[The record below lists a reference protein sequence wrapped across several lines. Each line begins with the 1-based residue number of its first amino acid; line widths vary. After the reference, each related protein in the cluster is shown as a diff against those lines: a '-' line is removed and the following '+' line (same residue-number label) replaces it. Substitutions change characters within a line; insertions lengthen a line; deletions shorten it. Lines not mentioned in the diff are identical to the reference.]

1 MATDSCWTR
10 LVLNIT
16 SKNPPLLK
24 KSPLPQHHSRKR
36 VITKITLKVRVRNRD
51 RGTVLAEAAGV
62 ADTSAKRRTGLL
74 KHTQLNPGEGLWIA
88 PCEAVHSFGMK
99 FAIDVVYL
107 DRKKRVRKLRKQ
119 MVPRRLSACL
129 TAHSVLE
136 LPVGVIEA
144 SQTRPGDQL
153 EFEKVE

>member
-1 MATDSCWTR
+1 M
-10 LVLNIT
+10 
-16 SKNPPLLK
+16 
-24 KSPLPQHHSRKR
+24 PQHHSRKR

>member
-1 MATDSCWTR
+1 MQ
-10 LVLNIT
+10 I
-16 SKNPPLLK
+16 
-24 KSPLPQHHSRKR
+24 
-36 VITKITLKVRVRNRD
+36 KVRNLD
-51 RGTVLAEAAGV
+51 RGTVLADAADV

-74 KHTQLNPGEGLWIA
+74 KHTSLDPGAGLWIA

-107 DRKKRVRKLRKQ
+107 DRKKKVRKVRRD

-136 LPVGVIEA
+136 LPVGAIDA
-144 SQTRPGDQL
+144 SRTEPGDQL
-153 EFEKVE
+153 EFEKLE